1 MEVGQREFSLRG
13 GRNADLVLALA
24 VAVWWGDR
32 FQWDDEMFDRYAVE
46 MWADYDR
53 NSVSGY

>member
-1 MEVGQREFSLRG
+1 MDLRG

-32 FQWDDEMFDRYAVE
+32 FQWNDEEIDRYTAD
-46 MWADYDR
+46 MWADYER
-53 NSVSGY
+53 NPVSGY